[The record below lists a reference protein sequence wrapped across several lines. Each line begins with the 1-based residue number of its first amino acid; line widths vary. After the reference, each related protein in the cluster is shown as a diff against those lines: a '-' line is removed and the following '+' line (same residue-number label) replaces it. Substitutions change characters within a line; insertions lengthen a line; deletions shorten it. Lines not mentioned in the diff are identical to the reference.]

1 MSLERYPFRWQL
13 WVLNLIGIFWAHQS
27 PHLVGC
33 DDCFA
38 KTKKGCEIR
47 SLFELGVRYS
57 SYKQNGRGFVGRG
70 RLLPDGLPLIFVL
83 RGSTCVGRRISSAV
97 RQFLGKFGV

>member
-27 PHLVGC
+27 PPFLRKRGGS
-33 DDCFA
+33 
-38 KTKKGCEIR
+38 TNKKGCEIR
-47 SLFELGVRYS
+47 SLFEFGVRYS
-57 SYKQNGRGFVGRG
+57 SYKLNVRGFVGRG
-70 RLLPDGLPLIFVL
+70 RLLPNGLPLIFVL